1 VVIAQLSFFGAVAVI
16 AWVYVGYPIVLGIVA
31 WLRSKPVGRQPV
43 EPPVSLVICAYNEE
57 RDIRRKLEESVTCDY
72 PADRLEVIVASDGSS
87 DRTDDIVREFEGRPG
102 PRVRLLRV
110 EGRGGKTVAQNAAV
124 RAATGEIL
132 VFSDVTTVYTP
143 GTIRA
148 MVANFADPRVGCV
161 GGDLHYEKDPHNPS
175 AQGRALFWS
184 YERQLRVWESQV
196 HSIVGVAGCVYAMR
210 RELYEPLD
218 PGAISDFVQPGR
230 ITERGW
236 RTVLEPAGL
245 AFEPVESH
253 TLGEELHRRA
263 RVITRGLRGAFR
275 MPALLNPLRHPWFA
289 TLLWS
294 HRVLRWL
301 VPVFLLILLAA
312 SMALASRGGLYA
324 VALAGQVAVYGAGL
338 IAFGLER
345 ARVRVPGAFIP
356 LYFCVVN
363 LAPLLALAWLARG
376 ERKVVW
382 ETGR

>member
-1 VVIAQLSFFGAVAVI
+1 VIAEWSFVGALAVI
-16 AWVYVGYPIVLGIVA
+16 AWVYVGYPVALGIVA
-31 WLRSKPVGRQPV
+31 ALRRKPVARRPV
-43 EPPVSLVICAYNEE
+43 EPAVSLIICAYNEE
-57 RDIRRKLEESVTCDY
+57 RDIRRKLEETLACDY
-72 PADRLEVIVASDGSS
+72 PAERLEVIVASDGST
-87 DRTDDIVREFEGRPG
+87 DRTDDIVREFERPAA
-102 PRVRLLRV
+102 PCVRLLRV

-132 VFSDVTTVYTP
+132 VFSDVTTVYAP
-143 GTIRA
+143 GTLRA
-148 MVANFADPRVGCV
+148 MVENFADPRVGCV

-218 PGAISDFVQPGR
+218 AGAISDFVQPGKV
-230 ITERGW
+230 TERGW
-236 RTVLEPAGL
+236 RTVLEPGAL
-245 AFEPVESH
+245 AFEPVESY
-253 TLGEELHRRA
+253 TLGDELHRRA

-312 SMALASRGGLYA
+312 SAALANRGGVY
-324 VALAGQVAVYGAGL
+324 ALALTGQVAVYGAGL
-338 IAFGLER
+338 LAFALER

>member
-1 VVIAQLSFFGAVAVI
+1 M
-16 AWVYVGYPIVLGIVA
+16 
-31 WLRSKPVGRQPV
+31 
-43 EPPVSLVICAYNEE
+43 ICAYNEE

-72 PADRLEVIVASDGSS
+72 PADRLEVIVASDGST

-175 AQGRALFWS
+175 AQGRALFWG
-184 YERQLRVWESQV
+184 YEHSCASGKARCIPSSGGAVSMPCAVSSTSRRCGGDQRLRA
-196 HSIVGVAGCVYAMR
+196 AGPHHRAG
-210 RELYEPLD
+210 LAH
-218 PGAISDFVQPGR
+218 GA
-230 ITERGW
+230 
-236 RTVLEPAGL
+236 EPAGL

-275 MPALLNPLRHPWFA
+275 MPALLNPLRHSVVRDA
-289 TLLWS
+289 
-294 HRVLRWL
+294 
-301 VPVFLLILLAA
+301 PVV
-312 SMALASRGGLYA
+312 ASRA
-324 VALAGQVAVYGAGL
+324 AGS
-338 IAFGLER
+338 R
-345 ARVRVPGAFIP
+345 RSSS
-356 LYFCVVN
+356 
-363 LAPLLALAWLARG
+363 
-376 ERKVVW
+376 
-382 ETGR
+382 

>member
-1 VVIAQLSFFGAVAVI
+1 MAIVSFLGALAVI
-16 AWVYVGYPIVLGIVA
+16 TWVYVGYPIVLGVMA
-31 WLRSKPVGRQPV
+31 TVRRKPVGRRPI
-43 EPPVSLVICAYNEE
+43 EPAVSLIICAYNEE
-57 RDIRRKLEESVTCDY
+57 RDIRRKLEETLACDY
-72 PADRLEVIVASDGSS
+72 PAERLEVIVASDGST
-87 DRTDDIVREFEGRPG
+87 DRTDQIVRQF

-124 RAATGEIL
+124 QAATGEIL

-143 GTIRA
+143 DTIRA
-148 MVANFADPRVGCV
+148 MVENFADPAVGCV

-184 YERQLRVWESQV
+184 YERQLRIWESQV

-210 RELYEPLD
+210 RELYVPLD
-218 PGAISDFVQPGR
+218 AGAISDFVQPGR
-230 ITERGW
+230 VTERGW
-236 RTVLEPAGL
+236 RTVLEPQAL

-253 TLGEELHRRA
+253 SLGEELHRRA

-275 MPALLNPLRHPWFA
+275 MPSLLNPLRHPWFA

-301 VPVFLLILLAA
+301 VPVFLLVLLGA
-312 SMALASRGGLYA
+312 SA
-324 VALAGQVAVYGAGL
+324 ALAGRGGFYALVLLAQVAVYGAGL
-338 IAFGLER
+338 LAFALER

>member
-1 VVIAQLSFFGAVAVI
+1 VIAELAFFGAIGVI
-16 AWVYVGYPIVLGIVA
+16 VWVYVGYPITLGVVA
-31 WLRSKPVGRQPV
+31 ALRNKPVQRRPI
-43 EPPVSLVICAYNEE
+43 EPKVSLIICAYNEE
-57 RDIRRKLEESVTCDY
+57 RDIRRKLEEALACEY
-72 PADRLEVIVASDGSS
+72 PADRLEVLVASDGST
-87 DRTDDIVREFEGRPG
+87 DATDDIVREFA

-124 RAATGEIL
+124 AAATGDVL
-132 VFSDVTTVYTP
+132 VFSDVTTVYLP

-148 MVANFADPRVGCV
+148 MVENFADPTVGCV

-184 YERQLRVWESQV
+184 YERQLRIWESQV
-196 HSIVGVAGCVYAMR
+196 HSIIGVAGCVYAMR

-218 PGAISDFVQPGR
+218 PGAISDFVQPGKV
-230 ITERGW
+230 TERGW
-236 RTVLEPAGL
+236 RTVLEPDAL

-253 TLGEELHRRA
+253 TLGEELYRRA

-301 VPVFLLILLAA
+301 VPVFLLVLLGA
-312 SMALASRGGLYA
+312 SIGLAGRGGLYA
-324 VALAGQVAVYGAGL
+324 LALAGQLAVYGSGL
-338 IAFGLER
+338 LAFLFER

>member
-1 VVIAQLSFFGAVAVI
+1 
-16 AWVYVGYPIVLGIVA
+16 
-31 WLRSKPVGRQPV
+31 
-43 EPPVSLVICAYNEE
+43 
-57 RDIRRKLEESVTCDY
+57 
-72 PADRLEVIVASDGSS
+72 
-87 DRTDDIVREFEGRPG
+87 
-102 PRVRLLRV
+102 
-110 EGRGGKTVAQNAAV
+110 VAQNAAV

-132 VFSDVTTVYTP
+132 IFSDVTTVYTP
-143 GTIRA
+143 TTLRA
-148 MVANFADPRVGCV
+148 MVENFADPRVGCV
-161 GGDLHYEKDPHNPS
+161 GGDLHYEKDPRNPS

-184 YERQLRVWESQV
+184 YERQLRIWESQV
-196 HSIVGVAGCVYAMR
+196 HSIVGVAGCVYGMR
-210 RELYEPLD
+210 RTLYEPLD
-218 PGAISDFVQPGR
+218 PGAISDFVQPGKV
-230 ITERGW
+230 TERGW
-236 RTVLEPAGL
+236 RTVLEPAAH

-301 VPVFLLILLAA
+301 VPVFLLALLAA
-312 SMALASRGGLYA
+312 SA
-324 VALAGQVAVYGAGL
+324 ALAGRGGFYALALAAQIAVYGAGL
-338 IAFGLER
+338 VAFGLER

>member
-1 VVIAQLSFFGAVAVI
+1 MAELSFYGALAVI
-16 AWVYVGYPIVLGIVA
+16 FWVYVGYPVVLGIVA
-31 WLRSKPVGRQPV
+31 TLRHKPVGRRAV
-43 EPPVSLVICAYNEE
+43 TPPVSLVICAYNEE
-57 RDIRRKLEESVTCDY
+57 RDIARKLEETLGCDY
-72 PADRLEVIVASDGSS
+72 PAEQLEVIVASDGST
-87 DRTDDIVREFEGRPG
+87 DRTDEIVRGFERVSA

-124 RAATGEIL
+124 RAATGDIL

-143 GTIRA
+143 QTIRA
-148 MVANFADPRVGCV
+148 MVENFADARVGCV
-161 GGDLHYEKDPHNPS
+161 GGDLHYEQDPHNPS

-184 YERQLRVWESQV
+184 YERQLRIWESQV

-218 PGAISDFVQPGR
+218 PGAISDFVQPGKV
-230 ITERGW
+230 TERGW
-236 RTVLEPAGL
+236 RTVLEPRAL

-253 TLGEELHRRA
+253 TLGEELERRA

-301 VPVFLLILLAA
+301 VPVFLLVLLAA
-312 SMALASRGGLYA
+312 SA
-324 VALAGQVAVYGAGL
+324 ALAGRGGFYRLVLAAQVAVYAAGL
-338 IAFGLER
+338 VAFALER

>member
-1 VVIAQLSFFGAVAVI
+1 VIAEVAFFGGLAVI
-16 AWVYVGYPIVLGIVA
+16 AWVYAGYPVLLGIA
-31 WLRSKPVGRQPV
+31 ATLRRKAV
-43 EPPVSLVICAYNEE
+43 ERRAIEATVSVIICAYNEE
-57 RDIRRKLEESVTCDY
+57 RDIGRKLEETLATDY
-72 PADRLEVIVASDGSS
+72 PLDRLEVVVASDGST
-87 DRTDDIVREFEGRPG
+87 DRTDEIVRRFERPAA
-102 PRVRLLRV
+102 PCVRLLRV
-110 EGRGGKTVAQNAAV
+110 EGRGGKTLAQNAAV
-124 RAATGEIL
+124 RAATGDIL

-143 GTIRA
+143 RTIGA
-148 MVANFADPRVGCV
+148 MVENFADPRVGCV

-184 YERQLRVWESQV
+184 YERQLRLWESQV

-218 PGAISDFVQPGR
+218 AGAISDFIQPGKV
-230 ITERGW
+230 TERGW
-236 RTVLEPAGL
+236 RTILEPRAL
-245 AFEPVESH
+245 AFEPVESNS
-253 TLGEELHRRA
+253 LGEELNRRA

-301 VPVFLLILLAA
+301 VPVFLLAV
-312 SMALASRGGLYA
+312 LASSA
-324 VALAGQVAVYGAGL
+324 ALAGRGGFFAIALAAQLAMYGAGVL
-338 IAFGLER
+338 AFGLER

>member
-1 VVIAQLSFFGAVAVI
+1 VIAAEWAFFGALAVI
-16 AWVYVGYPIVLGIVA
+16 AWVYAGYPVSLGIMA
-31 WLRSKPVGRQPV
+31 TLRRKPVGRRPV
-43 EPPVSLVICAYNEE
+43 EPPVSLIICAYNEE
-57 RDIRRKLEESVTCDY
+57 RDIRRKLEASLACDY
-72 PADRLEVIVASDGSS
+72 PADRLEVIVASDGST
-87 DRTDDIVREFEGRPG
+87 DRTDAIVRDFA
-102 PRVRLLRV
+102 PRIRLLRV

-124 RAATGEIL
+124 AAATGEIL
-132 VFSDVTTVYTP
+132 VFSDVTTVYAP

-148 MVANFADPRVGCV
+148 MVENFADPRVGCV
-161 GGDLHYEKDPHNPS
+161 GGDLHYEKDPRNPS

-210 RELYEPLD
+210 RALYEPLD
-218 PGAISDFVQPGR
+218 PGAISDFVQPGKA
-230 ITERGW
+230 TERGW
-236 RTVLEPAGL
+236 RTVLEPEAL

-301 VPVFLLILLAA
+301 VPVFLLALLAA
-312 SMALASRGGLYA
+312 SAALASRGGVYA
-324 VALAGQVAVYGAGL
+324 LALAGQVAVYGAGL
-338 IAFGLER
+338 LAFALER